1 VPWVSWGRS
10 FTRKSMLRSELKIP
24 TIRVK
29 QKNTKEYVRESILKP
44 SAYVVYNEEAGE
56 PFPDGLMPT
65 TFGQMLSVEALDK
78 LVDFISQ
85 TEAPAGS

>member
-1 VPWVSWGRS
+1 
-10 FTRKSMLRSELKIP
+10 
-24 TIRVK
+24 
-29 QKNTKEYVRESILKP
+29 
-44 SAYVVYNEEAGE
+44 VVFNEEAGE
-56 PFPDGLMPT
+56 SFPDGLMPT